1 MQEYVKVTSSQYSI
15 CSSIS
20 VCEYC
25 SAVYHS
31 SLTIEQSDK
40 IEAIQSTA
48 LKIILSSTYTNYK
61 SALSKFSLQTLSER
75 RQRHMQ
81 RFALKCISDTF
92 NTNMFPLNTNRHSEK
107 FYVNFART
115 SQYLHSSIPQC
126 QRLLN
131 TLSNQ
136 ERNKVDHLLQL

>member
-1 MQEYVKVTSSQYSI
+1 MWKWPCHNIQAVYKKCVWILQCSLSLISHHWAVWQNWSYSI
-15 CSSIS
+15 YSP
-20 VCEYC
+20 
-25 SAVYHS
+25 
-31 SLTIEQSDK
+31 
-40 IEAIQSTA
+40 
-48 LKIILSSTYTNYK
+48 KIILSSTYTNYK

-75 RQRHMQ
+75 RQSHMQ

-136 ERNKVDHLLQL
+136 ERNKVDHLL